1 MKYFDVKNILVFK
14 TDIFQRVGGAGQ
26 QTAIRLEMFS
36 GVSAVFCNEVR
47 TNALS
52 LTTTK
57 WSGFVNHCILN
68 LYESQKMTLPHYSK
82 SMSIW
87 PKIFGGL
94 VLDPNWAQSTKL
106 GQNRAGSGPAT
117 VQFDLELPS
126 GLYFSYR

>member
-1 MKYFDVKNILVFK
+1 MGTLSLLLLGNFLFFLNFRMKYFDVKNILVFK

-68 LYESQKMTLPHYSK
+68 LYESQKMTLAHYSK

-87 PKIFGGL
+87 PKKKIGGFFYF
-94 VLDPNWAQSTKL
+94 DPNPPT
-106 GQNRAGSGPAT
+106 
-117 VQFDLELPS
+117 
-126 GLYFSYR
+126 